1 MFIKDLT
8 ESRHLDHEAMCTVR
22 GGLANGS
29 WVGNNL
35 MFGSAVTNN
44 FVDVNV
50 TNNTYV
56 SQYADIDINV
66 LGLFGA
72 SAAANVGLV
81 QSVPGL

>member
-8 ESRHLDHEAMCTVR
+8 ESKHLDHEAMCTVH

-29 WVGNNL
+29 FVGNNL

-66 LGLFGA
+66 LSLFGSGA
-72 SAAANVGLV
+72 FADVNLV